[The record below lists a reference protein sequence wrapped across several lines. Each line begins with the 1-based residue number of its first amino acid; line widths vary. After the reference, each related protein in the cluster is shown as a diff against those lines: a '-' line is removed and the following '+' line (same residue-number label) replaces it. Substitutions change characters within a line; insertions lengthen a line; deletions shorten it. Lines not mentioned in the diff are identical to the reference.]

1 MQCRTPIVELAQYI
15 APPVGPHKLEDGLD
29 GGDAVGA
36 GVEQDAVDRVP
47 IEDYYW
53 EALADVIFPRCNGCF
68 PIPMLWGQQAATE
81 YRVIC
86 VWL

>member
-36 GVEQDAVDRVP
+36 GVE
-47 IEDYYW
+47 
-53 EALADVIFPRCNGCF
+53 
-68 PIPMLWGQQAATE
+68 
-81 YRVIC
+81 
-86 VWL
+86 